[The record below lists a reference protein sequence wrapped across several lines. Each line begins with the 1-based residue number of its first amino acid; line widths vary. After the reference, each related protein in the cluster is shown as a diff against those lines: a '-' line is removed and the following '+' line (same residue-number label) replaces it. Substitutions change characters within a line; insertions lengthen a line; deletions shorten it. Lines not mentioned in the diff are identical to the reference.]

1 MFDQGTLYY
10 YGFIALLFWVSVA
23 VGRIAGPIFTRLLE
37 FLSGKTAST
46 LDDRI
51 IAAIKAP
58 AESFFF
64 LVVFYFL
71 LHAFPE
77 LAAAAAFLERYTYAI
92 LVVIATFMLSEAT
105 GAAIRWYYEE
115 GAQNSRSSIKVDL
128 SLLPLVRK
136 VTKLGIYAVGLT
148 LALSATGF
156 DVTGILAITSILGIV
171 LGLASQETLGNVFA
185 GIALQIDRPYHYG
198 DYLRLPGGEL
208 AIIRKI
214 GMRTTRLQDMSSND
228 IIISNSEFAK
238 LRVTNLSLPDAQS
251 VVAVPAELPLCTDL
265 EALRGRIE
273 KKLLSEK
280 PKGFMPEKGVG
291 YWFDA
296 VKPYSAA
303 VSYWF
308 WVDGYANSFA
318 IKKMVYNEIIGF
330 SGSGPAQKEM
340 KPAGKKKR

>member
-10 YGFIALLFWVSVA
+10 IGHIVLLFAISVV
-23 VGRIAGPIFTRLLE
+23 VGRIAGPIFTRILE
-37 FLSGKTAST
+37 FLSGKTSST
-46 LDDRI
+46 LDDRV

-64 LVVFYFL
+64 LIVFYFL
-71 LHAFPE
+71 IHSFPE
-77 LAAAAAFLERYTYAI
+77 LAAAAAFLEGYTYAI
-92 LVVIATFMLSEAT
+92 LVVIATFMLSEAS

-115 GAQNSRSSIKVDL
+115 GAQQSRSRIKVDL

-136 VTKLGIYAVGLT
+136 VTKIAIYIIGLMV
-148 LALSATGF
+148 ALSATGF
-156 DVTGILAITSILGIV
+156 DITGLLAVTSIAGVI

-198 DYLRLPGGEL
+198 DYLRLPSGEI
-208 AIIRKI
+208 AVIRKI
-214 GMRTTRLQDMSSND
+214 GMRTTRLEDIASNT

-238 LRVTNLSLPDAQS
+238 LRVTNLSLPDS
-251 VVAVPAELPLCTDL
+251 MGIVAVPAELPLYTDF
-265 EALRGRIE
+265 EALRTKIE
-273 KKLLSEK
+273 EKLVSEK
-280 PKGFMPEKGVG
+280 PKGFMAEKGVG

-308 WVDGYANSFA
+308 WVDGFSNSFA
-318 IKKMVYNEIIGF
+318 IKKMIYREIIAF
-330 SGSGPAQKEM
+330 SGNGPAKGK
-340 KPAGKKKR
+340 KPAGKKKN